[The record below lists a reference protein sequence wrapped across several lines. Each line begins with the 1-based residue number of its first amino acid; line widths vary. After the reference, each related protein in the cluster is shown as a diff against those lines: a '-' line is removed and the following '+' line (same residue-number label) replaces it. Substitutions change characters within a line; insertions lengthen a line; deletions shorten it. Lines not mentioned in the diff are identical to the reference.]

1 MEFEFYSK
9 GESVKV
15 MLTVGE
21 ILLYQSEHSV
31 FKIVGFDKDKYGQFI
46 ITDGE
51 NCDGSIKTIRQDN
64 LSYYRYVKGVDD
76 SEAKDLADK
85 IMSGKIDINSL
96 VPLEPTE
103 SSTSLM
109 KVDEDYYNRTL
120 MTIEQQKARI
130 EVIRTHIMKKTEL
143 MRRDIDSIISAQNK
157 IIRRLNAIVFTLKL
171 YAGINETVKQIQ
183 SGQHAD
189 DSEPIYLNQLRR
201 YMDEEVGDPSNGG
214 LSFDNID
221 AFDNWLLKKNAFLKC
236 MNYELLLPQKKSV
249 RIMRVRRTPSEKYT
263 KDIWNNQWEI
273 GLELR
278 TYILIRNGENIYT
291 IDSAMSFQDRLFPN
305 EKELTSIMNET
316 DEDKKF
322 EALEKYKNGMIL
334 MQGLID
340 RTTIFGELY
349 GKVSFLKLESQESGK
364 VVFQYEIDDNNL
376 ITDGTKTFL
385 DFLNTDEIKK
395 GDRILINNPDI
406 GYQGERLFRSYHRSS
421 YLPNSPETGIYKLEW
436 SNEYH
441 TLYFK
446 YLPSDNTYSWTEG
459 YTPRK
464 NKISFKIKPSDRN
477 IVNIDRV
484 SHRDLDWIESMF
496 YDRRDRKQY
505 LRVHGLLQALKT
517 YKKIELEEERSF
529 MLLIVQTV
537 KCTELEALDA
547 IHWWKTKN
555 MHKRALSVDDK
566 KAFRMIVKYLKNK

>member
-1 MEFEFYSK
+1 M
-9 GESVKV
+9 
-15 MLTVGE
+15 
-21 ILLYQSEHSV
+21 
-31 FKIVGFDKDKYGQFI
+31 
-46 ITDGE
+46 
-51 NCDGSIKTIRQDN
+51 
-64 LSYYRYVKGVDD
+64 
-76 SEAKDLADK
+76 
-85 IMSGKIDINSL
+85 
-96 VPLEPTE
+96 
-103 SSTSLM
+103 
-109 KVDEDYYNRTL
+109 
-120 MTIEQQKARI
+120 
-130 EVIRTHIMKKTEL
+130 
-143 MRRDIDSIISAQNK
+143 
-157 IIRRLNAIVFTLKL
+157 
-171 YAGINETVKQIQ
+171 
-183 SGQHAD
+183 
-189 DSEPIYLNQLRR
+189 
-201 YMDEEVGDPSNGG
+201 
-214 LSFDNID
+214 
-221 AFDNWLLKKNAFLKC
+221 
-236 MNYELLLPQKKSV
+236 
-249 RIMRVRRTPSEKYT
+249 
-263 KDIWNNQWEI
+263 
-273 GLELR
+273 
-278 TYILIRNGENIYT
+278 
-291 IDSAMSFQDRLFPN
+291 
-305 EKELTSIMNET
+305 
-316 DEDKKF
+316 
-322 EALEKYKNGMIL
+322 
-334 MQGLID
+334 
-340 RTTIFGELY
+340 
-349 GKVSFLKLESQESGK
+349 
-364 VVFQYEIDDNNL
+364 VFQYEIDDNNL